1 MATRKYRRHSRK
13 PRKSSRKSSRKSR
26 RRSRAGFLSSETMGK
41 MTSMYNKGK
50 ASAMD
55 QYNKGKAAA
64 NEHMVKAQNKGMQ
77 MYNQGKQ
84 MGVEGAKK
92 MGKSTGVP
100 GAATMSGMM
109 AKSYMKTADA
119 GVHGANLAMN
129 KMMPSASKPAI
140 QPSKGGRRSRRSR
153 RSRSRSRR

>member
-26 RRSRAGFLSSETMGK
+26 RRSRAGFFSSETMGK

-109 AKSYMKTADA
+109 ANSYMKKADA
-119 GVHGANLAMN
+119 GVQGANLAMN
-129 KMMPSASKPAI
+129 KMMPSASPT
-140 QPSKGGRRSRRSR
+140 QPSKGGRRSRRRR